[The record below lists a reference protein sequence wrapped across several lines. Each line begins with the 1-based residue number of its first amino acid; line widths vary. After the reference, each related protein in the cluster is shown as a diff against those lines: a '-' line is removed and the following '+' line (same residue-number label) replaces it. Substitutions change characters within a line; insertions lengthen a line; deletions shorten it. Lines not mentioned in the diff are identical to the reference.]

1 MLNIEDSLLIIV
13 DAQGN
18 LARVV
23 AESEAAISRIQILTR
38 AAAILGLPVLL
49 TAQSPH
55 KIGHTIAEI
64 ASLLPEQPELAR
76 TSFSVL
82 ADEGCRLALESTRR
96 RQVLLCGFETHICV
110 YQSAA
115 DMLAEGCEVYV
126 IADAVSSRQQSDKQ
140 TALHEISR
148 LGGHVLSTEMALFSL
163 LRQAAD
169 PRFKAISTLI
179 K

>member
-1 MLNIEDSLLIIV
+1 MLNRTNCVLVIV

-23 AESEAAISRIQILTR
+23 AESDAAIKRIQVLIHGTR
-38 AAAILGLPVLL
+38 SLGLPLLL

-55 KIGHTIAEI
+55 KIGQTIPEI
-64 ASLLPEQPELAR
+64 SSLLPDQPELAR
-76 TSFSVL
+76 TTFSFW
-82 ADEGCRLALESTRR
+82 ADEGCRLALEACGR

-115 DMLAEGCEVYV
+115 EILAAGYEVYV
-126 IADAVSSRQQSDKQ
+126 VSDAVSSRKPDDKQ
-140 TALHEISR
+140 TALSEISA
-148 LGGHVLSTEMALFSL
+148 LGGHVISTEMALFSL
-163 LRQAAD
+163 LRDARD
-169 PRFKAISTLI
+169 PNFKAISTLI